1 MSSARPLG
9 PPRLVKAIQER
20 SVRPLRGVALFAT
33 TGTVSASVT
42 AMNPMLSGRRQMA
55 DVAVRTAHTG
65 LPQVVG
71 LAVDED
77 GIDVYPL
84 TLSGHVT
91 DDAITRWGKGAFS
104 AATSR
109 RLLVIQLAIVLR
121 SGNRFQLETKSFPI
135 GVNKHNA
142 TVAHMIVGMAN
153 AQSVADSGPG
163 PA

>member
-1 MSSARPLG
+1 
-9 PPRLVKAIQER
+9 
-20 SVRPLRGVALFAT
+20 
-33 TGTVSASVT
+33 
-42 AMNPMLSGRRQMA
+42 MLSGRRQMA
-55 DVAVRTAHTG
+55 DVAVCAAQSG
-65 LPQVVG
+65 LPQVIG
-71 LAVDED
+71 LAVDEE

-84 TLSGHVT
+84 TLNGHVT
-91 DDAITRWGKGAFS
+91 GDPITRWGRGAFS

-109 RLLVIQLAIVLR
+109 RLLVVQLAIVLR

-142 TVAHMIVGMAN
+142 MVAHMIVGMAN